1 MNLEG
6 TLVIASARLRAF
18 SRHKWLPLLA
28 WGGIAL
34 AALFGLTQTINW
46 QEVRSALQSAN
57 SGWIVAAFV
66 TLGITQ
72 LLKTV
77 RWQMLLKSHDIAPPW
92 GELLKIQLMGQG
104 LNTFLPVRIG
114 ELARVQSLKNYDRA
128 LVLST
133 ITIEKSADLLCF
145 GAMAVFLTLV
155 TTLPVWLT
163 DQFRLFALTTTLAIM
178 GVAGVLVLSR
188 EGWLTQSLSNITW
201 LHPLVGHYLRFR
213 AGWRQMTRP
222 LDVLLLV
229 GWSGL
234 IWGTAIFTNICLLAA
249 FGVPISWVSATVLLV
264 VLQIGITVVAL
275 PATIG
280 IFEYLCVLILGWFAV
295 PEPIAFSIGVV
306 LHFLVLIP
314 SVAGIWVARPQ
325 NSDK

>member
-6 TLVIASARLRAF
+6 TLVIASAHLRAF
-18 SRHKWLPLLA
+18 SRHKWLPSLV

-34 AALFGLTQTINW
+34 AALFGLTQTIAW
-46 QEVRSALQSAN
+46 AEVRTALQTATI
-57 SGWIVAAFV
+57 GWIVAAFI

-72 LLKTV
+72 LLKAI
-77 RWQMLLKSHDIAPPW
+77 RWQMLLKAHDIAPSW
-92 GELLKIQLMGQG
+92 GELLKVQLMGQG

-114 ELARVQSLKNYDRA
+114 ELARVHSLKNYDRA

-163 DQFRLFALTTTLAIM
+163 DQFRLFAITTTLAITGAVM
-178 GVAGVLVLSR
+178 VLAVSR
-188 EGWLTQSLSNITW
+188 ETWLTRSLGKVAW
-201 LHPLVGHYLRFR
+201 LHPVLVRYLRFR

-229 GWSGL
+229 GWSGA

-249 FGVPISWVSATVLLV
+249 FGVPVSWVSATVLLV

-280 IFEYLCVLILGWFAV
+280 IFEYLCVLTLGWFAV
-295 PEPIAFSIGVV
+295 PEPVAFSIGVV

-314 SVAGIWVARPQ
+314 SAAGIWVVRPQ
-325 NSDK
+325 KSG

>member
-6 TLVIASARLRAF
+6 TLVIASARLRAM
-18 SRHKWLPLLA
+18 SRHKWLPLLV

-34 AALFGLTQTINW
+34 AALFGLTQTIAW
-46 QEVRSALQSAN
+46 TEVRTALQTADI
-57 SGWIVAAFV
+57 GWIVAAFA

-77 RWQMLLKSHDIAPPW
+77 RWQMLLKSHHITPSW
-92 GELLKIQLMGQG
+92 GELLKVQLMGQG

-114 ELARVQSLKNYDRA
+114 ELARVQWLKSYDRA

-163 DQFRLFALTTTLAIM
+163 DQFRLFAMTTILAM
-178 GVAGVLVLSR
+178 TGVVVVLALSR
-188 EGWLTQSLSNITW
+188 ETWLTQSLGKVTW
-201 LHPLVGHYLRFR
+201 LHSVVVRYLRFR
-213 AGWRQMTRP
+213 AGWRQITRP
-222 LDVLLLV
+222 LDALLLV
-229 GWSGL
+229 GLSGL

-249 FGVPISWVSATVLLV
+249 FGVSISWVSATVLLV

-314 SVAGIWVARPQ
+314 SAAGIWVARPQ
-325 NSDK
+325 NSDQ